1 MQTLF
6 VVSAIGKDRP
16 GLLHTLSSALAD
28 MGINILDVEA
38 RAVRGLFTIFLVV
51 DIGTAQCT
59 YEEMVQAL
67 DSCVDCFDLGV
78 RVEPYEPGRRK
89 GIKKNML
96 LTVMGL
102 DRPGIV
108 AETSRELLKGG
119 FNIESV
125 RMIARG
131 EFIAMEVV
139 VDASEAIDLKVFRRE
154 LLKFMEDTGLDI
166 SLQNYELFQKPKR
179 VVIFDMDSTL
189 INEEIIVELAKM
201 AGVGEEVDRMTEQ
214 AMNGKMDFKEA
225 IRLRV
230 GLLKGLKVSQLEKL
244 AQGVNLTL
252 GVEELITTLHSIGY
266 KVGVVSGGF
275 TYFTD
280 YLKQRLDLDYVFANE
295 LEIVDGVVT
304 GRIKGDIID
313 AEQKGKI
320 IQIIADQEKISADQI
335 VAVGDGANDRF
346 MLANAGLGIGFNPKE
361 VLKEYSDGL
370 ITKKNLSGLRYFLG
384 IPAED
389 VRED

>member
-1 MQTLF
+1 
-6 VVSAIGKDRP
+6 
-16 GLLHTLSSALAD
+16 
-28 MGINILDVEA
+28 MGV
-38 RAVRGLFTIFLVV
+38 
-51 DIGTAQCT
+51 
-59 YEEMVQAL
+59 
-67 DSCVDCFDLGV
+67 
-78 RVEPYEPGRRK
+78 
-89 GIKKNML
+89 
-96 LTVMGL
+96 

-119 FNIESV
+119 FNIEAV

-131 EFIAMEVV
+131 EYIAMEII
-139 VDASEAIDLKVFRRE
+139 VDASEASDLKVFRKE
-154 LLKFMEDTGLDI
+154 LLRFMEDTGLDI
-166 SLQNYELFQKPKR
+166 SLQNYDVFQKPKR
-179 VVIFDMDSTL
+179 VVIFDVDSTL
-189 INEEIIVELAKM
+189 INEEIIVELAKV
-201 AGVGEEVDRMTEQ
+201 AGVGEAVNRMTEQ
-214 AMNGKMDFKEA
+214 AMNGHMDFKDA
-225 IRLRV
+225 VRQRV

-252 GVEELITTLHSIGY
+252 GVEELIATLHSIGY

-280 YLKQRLDLDYVFANE
+280 YLQKRLNLDYVFANE
-295 LEIVDGVVT
+295 LEIKDGVVT
-304 GRIKGDIID
+304 GRIVGDIID
-313 AEQKGKI
+313 AEQKGRI
-320 IQIIADQEKISADQI
+320 IQIIADREKISPDQI

-389 VRED
+389 VGED

>member
-1 MQTLF
+1 MKTLF

-16 GLLHTLSSALAD
+16 GLLHTLSSVLAG

-38 RAVRGLFTIFLVV
+38 RAVRGLFTIVLVV
-51 DIGTAQCT
+51 DIEPAQCT

-78 RVEPYEPGRRK
+78 RVEPNEAGRRK

-96 LTVMGL
+96 LTVMGG

-108 AETSRELLKGG
+108 AETSGELLRGG
-119 FNIESV
+119 FNIEGV
-125 RMIARG
+125 KMIARG
-131 EFIAMEVV
+131 EYIAMEII
-139 VDASEAIDLKVFRRE
+139 VDASEVSDLKAFRKE
-154 LLKFMEDTGLDI
+154 LLRFMEATGLDI
-166 SLQNYELFQKPKR
+166 SLQNYDLFQKPKR
-179 VVIFDMDSTL
+179 VVIFDVDSTL
-189 INEEIIVELAKM
+189 INEEIIVELAKV
-201 AGVGEEVDRMTEQ
+201 AGVGEEVNRMTEQ
-214 AMNGKMDFKEA
+214 AMNGKLDFKEA
-225 IRLRV
+225 VRQRV

-244 AQGVNLTL
+244 AKGVNLTL

-275 TYFTD
+275 TFFTD
-280 YLKQRLDLDYVFANE
+280 YLQKRLDLDYVFANE
-295 LEIVDGVVT
+295 LEIVDGVVS

-313 AEQKGKI
+313 AEQKGEI
-320 IQIIADQEKISADQI
+320 IQIIADREKISPDQI

-346 MLANAGLGIGFNPKE
+346 MLANAGLGIGFNPKD

-389 VRED
+389 AGEE